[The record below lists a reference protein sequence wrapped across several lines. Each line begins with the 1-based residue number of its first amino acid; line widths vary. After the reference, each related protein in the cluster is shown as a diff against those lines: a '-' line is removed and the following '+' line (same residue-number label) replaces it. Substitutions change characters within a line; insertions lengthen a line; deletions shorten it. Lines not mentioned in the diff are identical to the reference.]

1 MKRLTFALLVLVLLG
16 LWSTTASA
24 EVCRYFGSIYC
35 CFYPGG
41 VGWICQPS

>member
-1 MKRLTFALLVLVLLG
+1 MKRLALVLILLAALLG

-35 CFYPGG
+35 CFYPG
-41 VGWICQPS
+41 VGWLCQPS